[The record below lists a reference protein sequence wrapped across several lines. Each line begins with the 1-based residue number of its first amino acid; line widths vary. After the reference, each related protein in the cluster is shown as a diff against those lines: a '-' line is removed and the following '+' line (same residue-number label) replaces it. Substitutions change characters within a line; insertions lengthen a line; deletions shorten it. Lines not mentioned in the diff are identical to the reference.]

1 MNTLMWLC
9 AAAAVGIFGVML
21 HSVAT
26 FRGDRE
32 RTGPYR
38 RSACVEVIWAL
49 IPILIVIAAALPSF
63 RTHQPAPLTVAA
75 SE

>member
-26 FRGDRE
+26 FRSGE
-32 RTGPYR
+32 RAGRQR
-38 RSACVEVIWAL
+38 RNALVEVIWAL

-63 RTHQPAPLTVAA
+63 QIHQPSPIAIAA